1 MNFIRRTLIGG
12 LLVVL
17 PVTGI
22 LILLKRAF
30 AAIHETFAPFAAK
43 LPFEAEFPGLWAIV
57 ALVALSFLAGLIL
70 QIGPVRRLAAAG
82 SNRLAERYPF
92 FRFLLGFG
100 QNLVGHTGDQP
111 LKAALAEIEEAL
123 VPAFVVEELADG
135 RYVVFVPSAPSPV
148 QGSVYILD
156 RQRVH
161 LLDVSAG
168 RVARCVSHWGVG
180 SAELVKAMRPDNP
193 AQQ

>member
-1 MNFIRRTLIGG
+1 MRFIRRTLVGG
-12 LLVVL
+12 LFVVL

-30 AAIHETFAPFAAK
+30 AAMREAFAPFADK
-43 LPFEAEFPGLWAIV
+43 LPFEAQYPGLWAIM
-57 ALVALSFLAGLIL
+57 ALVVLSFLAGLIL

-82 SNRLAERYPF
+82 CDRLAERLPF
-92 FRFLLGFG
+92 FRFLRGFG
-100 QNLVGHTGDQP
+100 ENLLEKSGSQP

-123 VPAFVVEELADG
+123 VPAFVVEECADG
-135 RYVVFVPSAPSPV
+135 RYVVFVPSTPSPV
-148 QGSVYILD
+148 QGTVYILD

-161 LLDVSAG
+161 LLDVSVG

-180 SAELVKAMRPDNP
+180 SAELVTAIRKP
-193 AQQ
+193 